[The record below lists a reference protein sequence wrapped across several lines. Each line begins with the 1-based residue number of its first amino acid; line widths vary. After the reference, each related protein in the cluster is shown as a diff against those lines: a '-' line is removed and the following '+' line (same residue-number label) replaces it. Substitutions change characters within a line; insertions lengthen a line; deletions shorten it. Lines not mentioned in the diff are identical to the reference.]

1 MPLPEPKDNEKQNDY
16 MGRCMHFLSKKG
28 EMERPQD
35 QKVAICLNTFKTSKK
50 KSKANEIEIDFSEDI
65 KNMNKPQEIKVEEAP
80 KIEAKVEEANNT
92 AVTAPASEIKAET
105 KIEETT
111 ASCGKP
117 NCGSVQKTE
126 ETEAKKDHGNSLKVR
141 PKVEIPNEQA
151 LKAQDNIVDIPDD
164 QNTES
169 LDGEKIQTA
178 MLQMQKQYQ
187 IFHWQTTSFSQHKSF
202 GNIYEILDESIDTF
216 IETYM
221 GKYGRVI
228 SASKFNLEM
237 SNYSDLNFL
246 NATNSYIEFLINLTN
261 MLDPIR
267 DTDLLNIRDDI
278 LGNLNRLKYL
288 LTLV

>member
-1 MPLPEPKDNEKQNDY
+1 MPIPQPKKDEKQNDY
-16 MGRCMHFLSKKG
+16 MDRCMHKVNKDNP
-28 EMERPQD
+28 EMENKQ
-35 QKVAICLNTFKTSKK
+35 QVAICLNTFSKPKK
-50 KSKANEIEIDFSEDI
+50 KSKANEIEVDFTEQI
-65 KNMNKPQEIKVEEAP
+65 KNMKKPEEIKVEEAP
-80 KIEAKVEEANNT
+80 KIETEVEQANNT
-92 AVTAPASEIKAET
+92 AVTAPAPEVKGQESIAG
-105 KIEETT
+105 
-111 ASCGKP
+111 CGKP

-126 ETEAKKDHGNSLKVR
+126 ETEAKKDHGNSLKAR
-141 PKVEIPNEQA
+141 PKVEITNEQA

-202 GNIYEILDESIDTF
+202 GKIYESLDENIDTF

-237 SNYSDLNFL
+237 SNYSDLNFST
-246 NATNSYIEFLINLTN
+246 ATDSYIEFLIGLNN
-261 MLDPIR
+261 MLDETR
-267 DTDLLNIRDDI
+267 DSDLLNTRDEI
-278 LGNLNRLKYL
+278 LGSLNRLKYL

>member
-1 MPLPEPKDNEKQNDY
+1 MPIPQPKDNEKQNDY
-16 MGRCMHFLSKKG
+16 MGRCMHKIGK
-28 EMERPQD
+28 EDRPQD
-35 QKVAICLNTFKTSKK
+35 QKIAICLNTFRNPKK
-50 KSKANEIEIDFSEDI
+50 KAKANEMEIDFTEDI
-65 KNMNKPQEIKVEEAP
+65 KNMNKQQEIKTQEAP
-80 KIEAKVEEANNT
+80 KVEAKIEAPANT
-92 AVTAPASEIKAET
+92 AVTAPAPEIQSEAVKIEVPKTTVPKLPEEPKKVETPKFEPQQKTEPSKETVWMEKGSVETKEEVKAET
-105 KIEETT
+105 D
-111 ASCGKP
+111 GK
-117 NCGSVQKTE
+117 
-126 ETEAKKDHGNSLKVR
+126 
-141 PKVEIPNEQA
+141 
-151 LKAQDNIVDIPDD
+151 
-164 QNTES
+164 
-169 LDGEKIQTA
+169 GELIQTT

-202 GNIYEILDESIDTF
+202 GNIYESLDESIDTF

-261 MLDPIR
+261 MLDTAR
-267 DTDLLNIRDDI
+267 DTDLLNIRDEI